1 MIQVK
6 LVNHTPDPELTVAAA
21 ARACIRN
28 LDYEGVCAELGYE
41 DVQRI
46 LRSIIERNHHSP
58 LEHASFTFAISGVS
72 RVLTHQLVRHRIA
85 SHSQLSQQRTDS
97 SRLQFTI
104 PPEIQ
109 QHLKLAEEYK
119 SMMERCQELYRRLI
133 QCGISRNSARYVLP
147 SAFNTRIVTTMNARS
162 LLNLLAQRECEVE
175 EWEFRQVA
183 LLMHGELMKVAPG
196 IFRFAGPLC
205 ETQGYCPEEKKGLRC
220 SRRQVGTFEG
230 ARLEKVE
237 PKPQPVQL

>member
-6 LVNHTPDPELTVAAA
+6 LVNHTSDPELIIAAA
-21 ARACIRN
+21 AQACIRN
-28 LDYEGVCAELGYE
+28 LDYETICAELSHE

-46 LRSIIERNHHSP
+46 LRSIIEKNHHSP

-109 QHLKLAEEYK
+109 QHPKLAEEYQD
-119 SMMERCQELYRRLI
+119 MIDRCQELYRRFV
-133 QCGISRNSARYVLP
+133 QCGISKGSARYVLP

-196 IFRFAGPLC
+196 IFGFAGPPC
-205 ETQGYCPEEKKGLRC
+205 ETQGYCSEGEKGSKCSRYERVAIRKADHPEEV
-220 SRRQVGTFEG
+220 S
-230 ARLEKVE
+230 
-237 PKPQPVQL
+237 PQLMRV